1 MNGKKSFLLYAD
13 LLHTIRHLTDEQ
25 AGQLFKHL
33 LAYVNDENPVLENA
47 LLKVAF
53 EPIKQSLKRDLR
65 KYKEIK
71 EKRSEAGKKS
81 AEARKNKALR
91 TKLTLVKSVEQNAT
105 NSTVNVNDNVSV
117 NVNDTK
123 KEKGKRKSGV
133 RFSPPSPQ
141 QVDEYFLESG
151 LDFEESKRESEKFC
165 NYYESKGWLV
175 GKVKMK
181 SWKGAA
187 ANWLKR
193 YQEYKKEKSSAKK
206 EKSELTQQLEQ
217 RYGIN

>member
-1 MNGKKSFLLYAD
+1 MANGKKSFVFYCNWRNTFAELPKDKGYD
-13 LLHTIRHLTDEQ
+13 LLMHI
-25 AGQLFKHL
+25 
-33 LAYVNDENPVLENA
+33 LAYVNDEDPQTDDVLIKAVFANMKDQLKA
-47 LLKVAF
+47 DLLRW
-53 EPIKQSLKRDLR
+53 ERKQEQR
-65 KYKEIK
+65 IA
-71 EKRSEAGKKS
+71 AGKAS
-81 AEARKNKALR
+81 AESRKR
-91 TKLTLVKSVEQNAT
+91 KSTTVNDRS
-105 NSTVNVNDNVSV
+105 NSSTVIVSGNGIVNDNGII
-117 NVNDTK
+117 NNTK